1 MKKLFTILITSVIVM
16 HYNQDM
22 NVLYWVAV
30 IFMLISG
37 FIIAN
42 RLDHECNRNT
52 ERDKHHTCRT
62 SKRA

>member
-1 MKKLFTILITSVIVM
+1 MKKLFTILIASVIVM

-42 RLDHECNRNT
+42 RLDHECNRKCNRNA
-52 ERDKHHTCRT
+52 ERN
-62 SKRA
+62 

>member
-1 MKKLFTILITSVIVM
+1 MKKLFTILIASVIVM

-37 FIIAN
+37 LIIAN
-42 RLDHECNRNT
+42 RLDNECNRNI
-52 ERDKHHTCRT
+52 ERDKHHTC
-62 SKRA
+62 

>member
-1 MKKLFTILITSVIVM
+1 MKKLFTFLIASVIVM

-42 RLDHECNRNT
+42 RLDYECNRNT
-52 ERDKHHTCRT
+52 ERDKRHTCRT